1 MADGFFKRLFTGSDS
16 SDPLRPLY
24 AAVVAEARRP
34 DWYRD
39 GGVPDTM
46 DGRFE
51 MVSAVMAIVF
61 IRLDAIGVSAAEAAV
76 RLADVYAEDM
86 EGQLRQIGIGDAVVG
101 KHMGKLVGALGGRL
115 GAYREGLAAKE
126 VEGEGALEEALS
138 RNLYRGA
145 APTPAAL
152 AFTTAAFRALH
163 ERASARSLDQLM
175 AAEL

>member
-1 MADGFFKRLFTGSDS
+1 MADGFFKRLLRGTDS

-24 AAVVAEARRP
+24 AAVVAEARCP
-34 DWYRD
+34 DWYQEGD
-39 GGVPDTM
+39 VPDTM

-115 GAYREGLAAKE
+115 GAYREGLVAQE
-126 VEGEGALEEALS
+126 IGGGSALEDALG

-145 APTPAAL
+145 APAPAGL
-152 AFTTAAFRALH
+152 TFTAAGLRALH
-163 ERASARSLDQLM
+163 ERVSTRSLDQLM